1 MVSSIHEFFG
11 LPCLLL
17 FAYLGSAVPGRSV
30 TCLISCSGGA
40 RMISPNS
47 AAALSCIISET
58 RTILVCL
65 GGFFLKGAFG
75 GIALTLSFAFCST
88 RAFALAL
95 LMYAVLIP
103 RSCLSPLRW
112 KVSSLAISVSGIA
125 RLSTAYTI
133 LAMISAS
140 SLNRQSTCFPEFG

>member
-17 FAYLGSAVPGRSV
+17 FAYLGSAVPGRRV

-47 AAALSCIISET
+47 ADAALSRIISET

-75 GIALTLSFAFCST
+75 GIALTLSFAFC
-88 RAFALAL
+88 ALRHL
-95 LMYAVLIP
+95 CWL
-103 RSCLSPLRW
+103 
-112 KVSSLAISVSGIA
+112 
-125 RLSTAYTI
+125 
-133 LAMISAS
+133 
-140 SLNRQSTCFPEFG
+140 F